1 MPQMWFSRSLSHEY
15 PLQMETSHLQLSVD
29 MFVAHVDLPNFYIT
43 HHRCQ
48 ALQHWLYNIVLP
60 STLADYLS
68 IIVRL
73 LFRSLI
79 LERGIHITASLHS
92 RTVCPVRSISFE
104 QEPSLNRIIWF

>member
-60 STLADYLS
+60 STVVDYLS
-68 IIVRL
+68 IIVCL

-79 LERGIHITASLHS
+79 LERAYILQPRYTLVPYAQSVQYLS
-92 RTVCPVRSISFE
+92 NK
-104 QEPSLNRIIWF
+104 NRA